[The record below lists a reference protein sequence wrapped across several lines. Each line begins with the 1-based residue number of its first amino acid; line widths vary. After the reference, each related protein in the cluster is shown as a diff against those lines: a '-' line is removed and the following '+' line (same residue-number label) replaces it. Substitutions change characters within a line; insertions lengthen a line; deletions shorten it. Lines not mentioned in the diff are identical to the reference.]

1 MFRTATTSVRML
13 QAFSLVVSLAVLLW
27 SLGLPTLQ
35 FTEAANIT
43 TVSNTLSDSD
53 LAAVSNHTITFSSPT
68 GIANGDT
75 ITVTFPLGFNLS
87 TSSVD
92 FSDIDIASTTDYS
105 VAADCTGAE
114 EIGAAIASQVLTLTF
129 CSGDGAFLDAAGT
142 TTIEIGTNATAGA
155 TGDQRVTNHGT
166 AGSYEF
172 DITAGASD
180 AGSTRVVVLD
190 NVVVTAAV
198 DTIFSFTVSG
208 FAVTGVDVNGTT
220 TTATSSATEIP
231 FGTLSADTIATVGQ
245 RLNVSTNA
253 ANGFVVTVQQ
263 SQDLL
268 SATGADING
277 FIDGAYTDTPA
288 AWQAPASTLGSTDT
302 YGHWGLTSADDLNTS
317 EFGSNLWVAA
327 STTPRQVFENS
338 GVADGTTANV
348 GSTTVGYQVEIG
360 SLQEAADDYST
371 TLTYVATPT
380 F

>member
-142 TTIEIGTNATAGA
+142 TTI
-155 TGDQRVTNHGT
+155 
-166 AGSYEF
+166 
-172 DITAGASD
+172 
-180 AGSTRVVVLD
+180 
-190 NVVVTAAV
+190 
-198 DTIFSFTVSG
+198 
-208 FAVTGVDVNGTT
+208 
-220 TTATSSATEIP
+220 
-231 FGTLSADTIATVGQ
+231 
-245 RLNVSTNA
+245 
-253 ANGFVVTVQQ
+253 
-263 SQDLL
+263 
-268 SATGADING
+268 
-277 FIDGAYTDTPA
+277 
-288 AWQAPASTLGSTDT
+288 
-302 YGHWGLTSADDLNTS
+302 
-317 EFGSNLWVAA
+317 
-327 STTPRQVFENS
+327 
-338 GVADGTTANV
+338 
-348 GSTTVGYQVEIG
+348 
-360 SLQEAADDYST
+360 
-371 TLTYVATPT
+371 
-380 F
+380 